1 MAKFFETSQNIAEL
15 VQSKWE
21 ETGLAQMGIE
31 LKLIS
36 VTKAKNVLKASKA
49 GATINYLTKKD
60 AFLIIYEEAFDRL
73 SDEYKE
79 KIIEGALSNISY
91 DTDKDKLNVETD
103 IAKELFRMRR
113 KYENYIDIMEAS
125 YLVINQIEEEEK
137 ERQRKNAEYII
148 AHYEEQVA
156 MRKTRYEE
164 MIKQAEEQYQ
174 RDLEWEAK
182 RLEVAKEMLE
192 DTCE

>member
-1 MAKFFETSQNIAEL
+1 MKFFETSNDIAEL
-15 VQSKWE
+15 CQTKWE
-21 ETGLAQMGIE
+21 ETSLPQMGIE
-31 LKLIS
+31 PKLIS

-137 ERQRKNAEYII
+137 ERKEAEK
-148 AHYEEQVA
+148 AQKA
-156 MRKTRYEE
+156 AAR
-164 MIKQAEEQYQ
+164 
-174 RDLEWEAK
+174 EAK
-182 RLEVAKEMLE
+182 KKNQ
-192 DTCE
+192 

>member
-1 MAKFFETSQNIAEL
+1 MAKFFETSQDIAEL

-21 ETGLAQMGIE
+21 DTGLAQMGIE

-60 AFLIIYEEAFDRL
+60 AFLVIYEEAFDRL
-73 SDEYKE
+73 TDEYKE

-91 DTDKDKLNVETD
+91 DAEKDKLNVEGD

-113 KYENYIDIMEAS
+113 KYENYVDIMEAS
-125 YLVINQIEEEEK
+125 YLVISQIEEEEK
-137 ERQRKNAEYII
+137 ERKEAEK
-148 AHYEEQVA
+148 AQKA
-156 MRKTRYEE
+156 AAR
-164 MIKQAEEQYQ
+164 
-174 RDLEWEAK
+174 EAK
-182 RLEVAKEMLE
+182 KKKQ
-192 DTCE
+192 

>member
-1 MAKFFETSQNIAEL
+1 MAKFFETSQDIAEL

-21 ETGLAQMGIE
+21 NTGLAQMGIE

-79 KIIEGALSNISY
+79 RILEGALSNISY

-113 KYENYIDIMEAS
+113 KYENYVDIMEAS

-137 ERQRKNAEYII
+137 ERKEAEK
-148 AHYEEQVA
+148 AKKA
-156 MRKTRYEE
+156 AAR
-164 MIKQAEEQYQ
+164 
-174 RDLEWEAK
+174 EAK
-182 RLEVAKEMLE
+182 KKNQ
-192 DTCE
+192 

>member
-1 MAKFFETSQNIAEL
+1 MAKFFETSQDIAEL

-21 ETGLAQMGIE
+21 NTGLAQMGIE

-137 ERQRKNAEYII
+137 ERKEAEK
-148 AHYEEQVA
+148 AQKA
-156 MRKTRYEE
+156 AAR
-164 MIKQAEEQYQ
+164 
-174 RDLEWEAK
+174 EAK
-182 RLEVAKEMLE
+182 NKNQ
-192 DTCE
+192 

>member
-1 MAKFFETSQNIAEL
+1 MAKFFETSPDIAEL

-21 ETGLAQMGIE
+21 ETSLPQMGIE

-73 SDEYKE
+73 SDEYKV
-79 KIIEGALSNISY
+79 KLLEGTFSNVSY
-91 DTDKDKLNVETD
+91 DTEKDKLLVETD
-103 IAKELFRMRR
+103 IAKEIFRMRR
-113 KYENYIDIMEAS
+113 KYENYVDIMEAS

-137 ERQRKNAEYII
+137 ERKEAEK
-148 AHYEEQVA
+148 AQKA
-156 MRKTRYEE
+156 AAR
-164 MIKQAEEQYQ
+164 
-174 RDLEWEAK
+174 EAK
-182 RLEVAKEMLE
+182 KKNQ
-192 DTCE
+192 

>member
-1 MAKFFETSQNIAEL
+1 MAKFFETSQDIAEL

-21 ETGLAQMGIE
+21 NTGLAQMGIE

-79 KIIEGALSNISY
+79 RILEGALSNISY

-137 ERQRKNAEYII
+137 ERKEAEK
-148 AHYEEQVA
+148 AQKA
-156 MRKTRYEE
+156 AAR
-164 MIKQAEEQYQ
+164 
-174 RDLEWEAK
+174 EAK
-182 RLEVAKEMLE
+182 KKNQ
-192 DTCE
+192 

>member
-1 MAKFFETSQNIAEL
+1 MKIYETSADIAEL
-15 VQSKWE
+15 CQAKWE

-31 LKLIS
+31 LKLLS

-79 KIIEGALSNISY
+79 RILEGALSNISY

-137 ERQRKNAEYII
+137 ERKESEKAQKAAAR
-148 AHYEEQVA
+148 
-156 MRKTRYEE
+156 
-164 MIKQAEEQYQ
+164 
-174 RDLEWEAK
+174 EAK
-182 RLEVAKEMLE
+182 KKNQ
-192 DTCE
+192 

>member
-1 MAKFFETSQNIAEL
+1 MKIYETSADIAEL
-15 VQSKWE
+15 CQAKWE

-31 LKLIS
+31 LKLLS

-137 ERQRKNAEYII
+137 ERKEVEKAQKAAAR
-148 AHYEEQVA
+148 
-156 MRKTRYEE
+156 
-164 MIKQAEEQYQ
+164 
-174 RDLEWEAK
+174 EAK
-182 RLEVAKEMLE
+182 KKNQ
-192 DTCE
+192 

>member
-1 MAKFFETSQNIAEL
+1 MKIYETSADIAEL
-15 VQSKWE
+15 CQAKWE

-31 LKLIS
+31 LKLLS

-79 KIIEGALSNISY
+79 RILEGALSNISY

-113 KYENYIDIMEAS
+113 KYENYVDIMEAS

-137 ERQRKNAEYII
+137 ERKEAEK
-148 AHYEEQVA
+148 AKKDA
-156 MRKTRYEE
+156 AR
-164 MIKQAEEQYQ
+164 
-174 RDLEWEAK
+174 EAK
-182 RLEVAKEMLE
+182 KKNQ
-192 DTCE
+192 

>member
-1 MAKFFETSQNIAEL
+1 MAKFFETSQDIAEL

-79 KIIEGALSNISY
+79 RILEGALSNISY
-91 DTDKDKLNVETD
+91 DTEKDKLNVETD

-113 KYENYIDIMEAS
+113 KYENYVDIMEAS
-125 YLVINQIEEEEK
+125 YGVINQIEEEEK
-137 ERQRKNAEYII
+137 ERKEAEK
-148 AHYEEQVA
+148 AQKA
-156 MRKTRYEE
+156 AAR
-164 MIKQAEEQYQ
+164 
-174 RDLEWEAK
+174 EAK
-182 RLEVAKEMLE
+182 KKNQ
-192 DTCE
+192 

>member
-1 MAKFFETSQNIAEL
+1 MAKFFETSQDIAEL

-137 ERQRKNAEYII
+137 ERKEAEK
-148 AHYEEQVA
+148 AKKA
-156 MRKTRYEE
+156 AAR
-164 MIKQAEEQYQ
+164 
-174 RDLEWEAK
+174 EAK
-182 RLEVAKEMLE
+182 KKNQ
-192 DTCE
+192 

>member
-1 MAKFFETSQNIAEL
+1 MKIYETSADIAEL
-15 VQSKWE
+15 CQAKWE

-31 LKLIS
+31 LKLLS

-137 ERQRKNAEYII
+137 ERKEAEKAQKAAAREVKKKN
-148 AHYEEQVA
+148 Q
-156 MRKTRYEE
+156 
-164 MIKQAEEQYQ
+164 
-174 RDLEWEAK
+174 
-182 RLEVAKEMLE
+182 
-192 DTCE
+192 

>member
-1 MAKFFETSQNIAEL
+1 MAKFFETSQDIAEL

-21 ETGLAQMGIE
+21 NTGLAQMGIE

-79 KIIEGALSNISY
+79 RIIEGALSNISY
-91 DTDKDKLNVETD
+91 DTEKDKLNVETD

-137 ERQRKNAEYII
+137 ERKEAEK
-148 AHYEEQVA
+148 AQKA
-156 MRKTRYEE
+156 AAR
-164 MIKQAEEQYQ
+164 
-174 RDLEWEAK
+174 EAK
-182 RLEVAKEMLE
+182 KNNQ
-192 DTCE
+192 

>member
-1 MAKFFETSQNIAEL
+1 MKIYETSADIAEL
-15 VQSKWE
+15 CQAKWE

-31 LKLIS
+31 LKLLS

-79 KIIEGALSNISY
+79 RIREGALSNISY

-113 KYENYIDIMEAS
+113 KYENYVDIMEAS

-137 ERQRKNAEYII
+137 ERKEAEK
-148 AHYEEQVA
+148 AKKA
-156 MRKTRYEE
+156 AAR
-164 MIKQAEEQYQ
+164 
-174 RDLEWEAK
+174 EAK
-182 RLEVAKEMLE
+182 KKNQ
-192 DTCE
+192 

>member
-1 MAKFFETSQNIAEL
+1 MAKFFETSQDIAEL

-21 ETGLAQMGIE
+21 DTGLAQMGIE

-73 SDEYKE
+73 TDEYKE

-91 DTDKDKLNVETD
+91 DTEKDKLNVEGD

-113 KYENYIDIMEAS
+113 KYENYVDIMEAS
-125 YLVINQIEEEEK
+125 YLVISQIEEEEK
-137 ERQRKNAEYII
+137 ERKEAE
-148 AHYEEQVA
+148 
-156 MRKTRYEE
+156 KTQKAAAR
-164 MIKQAEEQYQ
+164 
-174 RDLEWEAK
+174 EAK
-182 RLEVAKEMLE
+182 KKKQ
-192 DTCE
+192 

>member
-1 MAKFFETSQNIAEL
+1 MAKFFETSQDIAEL

-21 ETGLAQMGIE
+21 NTGLAQMGIE

-79 KIIEGALSNISY
+79 RILEGALSNISY

-103 IAKELFRMRR
+103 IEKELFRMRR
-113 KYENYIDIMEAS
+113 KYENYVDIMEAS

-137 ERQRKNAEYII
+137 ERKEAEK
-148 AHYEEQVA
+148 AQKA
-156 MRKTRYEE
+156 AAR
-164 MIKQAEEQYQ
+164 
-174 RDLEWEAK
+174 EAK
-182 RLEVAKEMLE
+182 KKNQ
-192 DTCE
+192 

>member
-1 MAKFFETSQNIAEL
+1 MKIYETSADIAEL
-15 VQSKWE
+15 CQAKWE

-31 LKLIS
+31 LKLLS
-36 VTKAKNVLKASKA
+36 VTKAKTILKASKA

-79 KIIEGALSNISY
+79 RIIEGALSNISY

-137 ERQRKNAEYII
+137 ERKEAEK
-148 AHYEEQVA
+148 AQKA
-156 MRKTRYEE
+156 AAR
-164 MIKQAEEQYQ
+164 
-174 RDLEWEAK
+174 EAK
-182 RLEVAKEMLE
+182 KKNQ
-192 DTCE
+192 

>member
-1 MAKFFETSQNIAEL
+1 MAKFFETSQDIAEL

-21 ETGLAQMGIE
+21 NTGLSQMGIE

-79 KIIEGALSNISY
+79 RILEGALSNISY

-113 KYENYIDIMEAS
+113 KYENYVDIMEAS

-137 ERQRKNAEYII
+137 ERKEAEK
-148 AHYEEQVA
+148 AQKA
-156 MRKTRYEE
+156 AAR
-164 MIKQAEEQYQ
+164 
-174 RDLEWEAK
+174 EAK
-182 RLEVAKEMLE
+182 KKNQ
-192 DTCE
+192 

>member
-1 MAKFFETSQNIAEL
+1 MAKFFETSQDIAEL

-137 ERQRKNAEYII
+137 ERKEAE
-148 AHYEEQVA
+148 
-156 MRKTRYEE
+156 KTQKAAAR
-164 MIKQAEEQYQ
+164 
-174 RDLEWEAK
+174 EAK
-182 RLEVAKEMLE
+182 KKNQ
-192 DTCE
+192 

>member
-1 MAKFFETSQNIAEL
+1 MAKFFETSQDIAEL

-21 ETGLAQMGIE
+21 NTGLAQRGIE

-79 KIIEGALSNISY
+79 RILEGALSNISY

-113 KYENYIDIMEAS
+113 KYENYVDIMEAS

-137 ERQRKNAEYII
+137 ERKEAEK
-148 AHYEEQVA
+148 AQKA
-156 MRKTRYEE
+156 AAR
-164 MIKQAEEQYQ
+164 
-174 RDLEWEAK
+174 EAK
-182 RLEVAKEMLE
+182 KKNQ
-192 DTCE
+192 

>member
-1 MAKFFETSQNIAEL
+1 MAKFFETSQDIAEL

-21 ETGLAQMGIE
+21 ETGLAQIGIE

-60 AFLIIYEEAFDRL
+60 ALIVIYEEAFDRL

-79 KIIEGALSNISY
+79 KLIEGCLSNITY
-91 DTDKDKLNVETD
+91 NDERDKINVESD

-137 ERQRKNAEYII
+137 ERKEAEKAQKAAARETKKNN
-148 AHYEEQVA
+148 Q
-156 MRKTRYEE
+156 
-164 MIKQAEEQYQ
+164 
-174 RDLEWEAK
+174 
-182 RLEVAKEMLE
+182 
-192 DTCE
+192 

>member
-1 MAKFFETSQNIAEL
+1 MAKFFETSQDIAEL

-79 KIIEGALSNISY
+79 KIIEGSLSNISY

-137 ERQRKNAEYII
+137 ERKEAEK
-148 AHYEEQVA
+148 AQKA
-156 MRKTRYEE
+156 AAR
-164 MIKQAEEQYQ
+164 
-174 RDLEWEAK
+174 EAK
-182 RLEVAKEMLE
+182 KKNQ
-192 DTCE
+192 

>member
-1 MAKFFETSQNIAEL
+1 MAKFFETSQDIAEL

-21 ETGLAQMGIE
+21 NTGLAQMGIE

-79 KIIEGALSNISY
+79 RIIEGALSNISY

-113 KYENYIDIMEAS
+113 KYENYVDIMEAS

-137 ERQRKNAEYII
+137 ERKEAEK
-148 AHYEEQVA
+148 AQKA
-156 MRKTRYEE
+156 AAR
-164 MIKQAEEQYQ
+164 
-174 RDLEWEAK
+174 EAK
-182 RLEVAKEMLE
+182 KKNQ
-192 DTCE
+192 